1 MVPGLHNKT
10 KQDYYALFSEP
21 QTRSNVQSY
30 ITKLFLHLSGH
41 IVGDLL
47 CPQNPT
53 GHQVSPETK
62 EDSLKSTGFST
73 PFPFFFF
80 ILHNDKSHFIIS
92 SFFTPIPRQMPSPTH
107 GFVFLLSR
115 SWLVFRFSRPL
126 LHDLVQA
133 TSSLEAS
140 THSAPYKGRQNSQQ
154 SRETERQRGWGQRR
168 NVQLSPSTMQISTG
182 LLCLLLVV
190 TAFTSQ
196 VLAHPGK
203 SPPSFE
209 GCQSFLN
216 PDDRTFQRLSA
227 NSAI

>member
-1 MVPGLHNKT
+1 
-10 KQDYYALFSEP
+10 
-21 QTRSNVQSY
+21 
-30 ITKLFLHLSGH
+30 
-41 IVGDLL
+41 
-47 CPQNPT
+47 
-53 GHQVSPETK
+53 
-62 EDSLKSTGFST
+62 
-73 PFPFFFF
+73 
-80 ILHNDKSHFIIS
+80 
-92 SFFTPIPRQMPSPTH
+92 MPSPTH

-126 LHDLVQA
+126 LHDLVQS

-154 SRETERQRGWGQRR
+154 SRETERQRDWGQRR

-203 SPPSFE
+203 SSLALRDASHFSIQMT
-209 GCQSFLN
+209 GLFRDSLLTLQFKDGTRN
-216 PDDRTFQRLSA
+216 PDQSSSQDWHWSAFPHHPLSFSFPEMITEA
-227 NSAI
+227 AAKCIHRQPLTMSGYMAQWAFGWWWPGSILRERVSGGF